1 MVVKQILRKLLPL
14 ILRELF
20 PKLKPLE
27 DYVNK
32 PNKNDKAIEKLKK
45 ENKETKAHLK
55 RLDKIA
61 HPPFFS
67 SEEKA
72 NMLDRLK
79 QLESID
85 YDIQLRGKDEL

>member
-45 ENKETKAHLK
+45 ENKETKAHIK
-55 RLDKIA
+55 RLDNIA
-61 HPPFFS
+61 HPPFFTA
-67 SEEKA
+67 EEKA
-72 NMLDRLK
+72 NMEDRIK

-85 YDIQLRGKDEL
+85 YSIRLRDKENG